1 MMDRPRSDPGASSA
15 LGKLAGFVIAVVVLA
30 GIYVGYQALQVLFP
44 PNTYETALLATVA
57 DTVDADGVLLFDEVY
72 VPGGGTLGYLAAERV
87 SAGAAVA
94 ENYSSPEQAGLRQ
107 QLTSLD
113 DQIELLQRSQ
123 NTTATQLDSL
133 KKERA
138 SALYDMMDALDSS
151 AYDETAQGEENYI
164 LAQNKLWVITG
175 EVSDFSAQIASL
187 TEQSAQV
194 QAQLGEPT
202 QITAPQTGYFIR
214 SSASGRLNAGAD
226 DILALN
232 TTDLQGKTDAEIMAA
247 YRNGGELTVEEY
259 LFAAQEL
266 TDCPKEQVAI
276 LTAASKKYNDA
287 RVYNNLGVAQ
297 TKVGDKAAALK
308 SFEKAAKMDSS
319 KELNKNLLLANL
331 ANNNTAEAKKY
342 AAAADAQA
350 KAAMAAA
357 EGDYKT
363 AARNLEGYNAAI
375 ALVQSN
381 DLAGAKKAIA
391 KDNSADADYLRAV
404 IAVKEGD
411 MKSAEAQLK
420 SATSKN
426 PELAKKAAKDVNLKA
441 LKK

>member
-72 VPGGGTLGYLAAERV
+72 VPGSGTLGYLAADGERV

-94 ENYSSPEQAGLRQ
+94 EIYSSPEQAGLRQ
-107 QLTSLD
+107 QLTSLN

-232 TTDLQGKTDAEIMAA
+232 TTDLQAYLNSDPELPLDGCAGKIVSGFAWRYVGLCSAKEGEKLLGD
-247 YRNGGELTVEEY
+247 NGKPLTRSVPRPDGNAPQS
-259 LFAAQEL
+259 LRLRGDHRRSDRSGPLRHHLRDHQRRCAAAQPGQRP
-266 TDCPKEQVAI
+266 DHRGRDHRP
-276 LTAASKKYNDA
+276 A
-287 RVYNNLGVAQ
+287 RPHRRYPL
-297 TKVGDKAAALK
+297 
-308 SFEKAAKMDSS
+308 
-319 KELNKNLLLANL
+319 
-331 ANNNTAEAKKY
+331 
-342 AAAADAQA
+342 
-350 KAAMAAA
+350 
-357 EGDYKT
+357 
-363 AARNLEGYNAAI
+363 
-375 ALVQSN
+375 
-381 DLAGAKKAIA
+381 
-391 KDNSADADYLRAV
+391 
-404 IAVKEGD
+404 
-411 MKSAEAQLK
+411 
-420 SATSKN
+420 
-426 PELAKKAAKDVNLKA
+426 PERGRYRV
-441 LKK
+441 

>member
-72 VPGGGTLGYLAAERV
+72 VPGGGTLGYLAADGERV

-94 ENYSSPEQAGLRQ
+94 EIYSRQ
-107 QLTSLD
+107 QLTSLN

-151 AYDETAQGEENYI
+151 DYDETAQGEENYI

-187 TEQSAQV
+187 AEQSAQV
-194 QAQLGEPT
+194 QAQLGGPT

-214 SSASGRLNAGAD
+214 SSASERLNAGAD

-232 TTDLQGKTDAEIMAA
+232 TTDLQAYLNSDPELPLDGCAGKIVS
-247 YRNGGELTVEEY
+247 G
-259 LFAAQEL
+259 FAWR
-266 TDCPKEQVAI
+266 
-276 LTAASKKYNDA
+276 Y
-287 RVYNNLGVAQ
+287 
-297 TKVGDKAAALK
+297 VGLC
-308 SFEKAAKMDSS
+308 
-319 KELNKNLLLANL
+319 
-331 ANNNTAEAKKY
+331 
-342 AAAADAQA
+342 
-350 KAAMAAA
+350 
-357 EGDYKT
+357 
-363 AARNLEGYNAAI
+363 
-375 ALVQSN
+375 
-381 DLAGAKKAIA
+381 
-391 KDNSADADYLRAV
+391 SA
-404 IAVKEGD
+404 KEGEKLLGD
-411 MKSAEAQLK
+411 NGKPLTRSVKIKFPGQME
-420 SATSKN
+420 T
-426 PELAKKAAKDVNLKA
+426 PLKA
-441 LKK
+441 SVSEVTIDEATGLARFVITCERPDHRGRDHRPARPHRRDPLSERGRHRI

>member
-57 DTVDADGVLLFDEVY
+57 DTVDADGVLLFDEAY
-72 VPGGGTLGYLAAERV
+72 VPGGGTLGYLAADGERV

-94 ENYSSPEQAGLRQ
+94 EIYSSPEQAGLRQ
-107 QLTSLD
+107 QLTSLN

-214 SSASGRLNAGAD
+214 GSATGRLNAGAD

-232 TTDLQGKTDAEIMAA
+232 TTDLQADLNSGPELPLDGCAGKIVSGFAWRYVGLCSAKEGEKLLGDNGKPLTRSVKIKFPGQMETPLKASVSEVTIDEATGLARFVITCEII
-247 YRNGGELTVEEY
+247 NGDVLR
-259 LFAAQEL
+259 LNRASAQI
-266 TDCPKEQVAI
+266 C
-276 LTAASKKYNDA
+276 
-287 RVYNNLGVAQ
+287 
-297 TKVGDKAAALK
+297 
-308 SFEKAAKMDSS
+308 
-319 KELNKNLLLANL
+319 LLY
-331 ANNNTAEAKKY
+331 TSD
-342 AAAADAQA
+342 AAD
-350 KAAMAAA
+350 
-357 EGDYKT
+357 E
-363 AARNLEGYNAAI
+363 
-375 ALVQSN
+375 
-381 DLAGAKKAIA
+381 
-391 KDNSADADYLRAV
+391 
-404 IAVKEGD
+404 
-411 MKSAEAQLK
+411 
-420 SATSKN
+420 
-426 PELAKKAAKDVNLKA
+426 
-441 LKK
+441 